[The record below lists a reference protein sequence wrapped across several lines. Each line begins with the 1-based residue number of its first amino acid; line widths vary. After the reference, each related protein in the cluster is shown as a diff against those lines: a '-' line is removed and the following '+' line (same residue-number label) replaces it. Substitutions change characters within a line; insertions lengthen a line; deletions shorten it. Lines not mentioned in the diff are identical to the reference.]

1 MNLVHLIFL
10 NESANRLLYPLLEK
24 NPLGKRPFLR
34 GILRVIS
41 MGRNIL
47 LRLRRISSV
56 RGIGKR
62 LLARSLVVL
71 TDRTFPGVSLSL
83 IQSPTTVVTKR
94 EETTTSQLTLR
105 MKPTSLSPRK
115 RKRGLS
121 SPDSPGKGE
130 SVSCHSLFP
139 RRFQF
144 VRRKNQ
150 RNGPTKT

>member
-1 MNLVHLIFL
+1 MNLVHPNPL
-10 NESANRLLYPLLEK
+10 NESANRLLYPLLGK
-24 NPLGKRPFLR
+24 NPPGKRPFLPD
-34 GILRVIS
+34 IPRV
-41 MGRNIL
+41 MFMEKNIL
-47 LRLRRISSV
+47 LKLRRTSSV

-62 LLARSLVVL
+62 LLARNLAAL
-71 TDRTFPGVSLSL
+71 ADRTFPRESLSP
-83 IQSPTTVVTKR
+83 IRFPTTVVTRGK
-94 EETTTSQLTLR
+94 ETTTNRMVLR
-105 MKPTSLSPRK
+105 MKPTSLPPRK
-115 RKRGLS
+115 RRLS

>member
-1 MNLVHLIFL
+1 MNLVHPNSL
-10 NESANRLLYPLLEK
+10 NESANRLLYPLLRK
-24 NPLGKRPFLR
+24 NPPGKRPFLR
-34 GILRVIS
+34 GILRVMS

-62 LLARSLVVL
+62 LLVRSLVVL
-71 TDRTFPGVSLSL
+71 ADRTFPGESLSP
-83 IQSPTTVVTKR
+83 IRSPTTVVTRK

-105 MKPTSLSPRK
+105 TKPTSLPPKK
-115 RKRGLS
+115 RKRRLS

-130 SVSCHSLFP
+130 SVSCRSLFP
-139 RRFQF
+139 KRFQF